1 MNYGKSLRFGARTG
15 SRLVNTLRWG
25 LALTLLL
32 LTLPAL
38 AAETI
43 LSLGVLRDGKLDARV
58 SRAVHERLTR
68 SGETAPATS
77 HLVLA
82 ERQCALPNCLDPL
95 AQRENAQ
102 LVLSGRVQQSA
113 GFSYIAAFL
122 YDVAHQRSMDV
133 SAVCDKC
140 LPEALAIR
148 VGDLYE
154 RLLHDYRDR
163 LRAEAAGPR
172 KPVKTATAT
181 APSPAQTN
189 PPAANTQTA
198 GRTDAGAASQAQQTA
213 ASPPDN
219 EPAERIPPIQMAPQH
234 SEPLVTTASR
244 RSDHSFALSP
254 RRKLIAGILGGIG
267 IATLVTAIALNATD
281 GNATSRDCDMGGA
294 MAKVCVLDNRLA
306 YTVGYAVTG
315 ALAVGVGMTILWP
328 ESAKSNRTEVK

>member
-1 MNYGKSLRFGARTG
+1 M
-15 SRLVNTLRWG
+15 
-25 LALTLLL
+25 
-32 LTLPAL
+32 
-38 AAETI
+38 
-43 LSLGVLRDGKLDARV
+43 LRDGKLDAKV

-68 SGETAPATS
+68 AGETAPATS

-172 KPVKTATAT
+172 KPVKPAT
-181 APSPAQTN
+181 APSPVQTT
-189 PPAANTQTA
+189 PPAATAQTA
-198 GRTDAGAASQAQQTA
+198 SRTDAAAASQTQQTA
-213 ASPPDN
+213 APASPPDA
-219 EPAERIPPIQMAPQH
+219 EPAERIPPIEMATQH
-234 SEPLVTTASR
+234 SEPLVVTAR
-244 RSDHSFALSP
+244 PRSDHSFALSP

-267 IATLVTAIALNATD
+267 IATLVASIALSATD

-306 YTVGYAVTG
+306 YTLGYAVTS
-315 ALAVGVGMTILWP
+315 ALAVGVGLTVLWP